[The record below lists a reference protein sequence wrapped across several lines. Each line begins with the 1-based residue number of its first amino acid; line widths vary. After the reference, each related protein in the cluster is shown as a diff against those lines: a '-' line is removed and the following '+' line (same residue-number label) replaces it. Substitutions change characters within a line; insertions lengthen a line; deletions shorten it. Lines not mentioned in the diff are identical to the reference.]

1 MMSVELRNQAKNV
14 LELRTIHISPET
26 MKKIERLVKAGLFP
40 SKGEAIRTILEASL
54 PVYMKLLKEDFEENP
69 VTIVS
74 DKQWEGKDMPMVS
87 VKLPPAIL
95 ELLKEEEKKTGYSR
109 SQLIRLAIT
118 KMLLTERV
126 RT

>member
-1 MMSVELRNQAKNV
+1 M

-74 DKQWEGKDMPMVS
+74 DKQWEGKDMLMVS

>member
-1 MMSVELRNQAKNV
+1 MSVELRNQAKNV

-74 DKQWEGKDMPMVS
+74 DKQWEGKDMLMVS